1 MESLRQALK
10 ADKMITNKRG
20 EIVDTWPDYTNRI
33 KAATHLFKLIQE
45 LTNG

>member
-1 MESLRQALK
+1 
-10 ADKMITNKRG
+10 MITNKQG
-20 EIVDTWPDYTNRI
+20 EIVDTWPDYGNRI